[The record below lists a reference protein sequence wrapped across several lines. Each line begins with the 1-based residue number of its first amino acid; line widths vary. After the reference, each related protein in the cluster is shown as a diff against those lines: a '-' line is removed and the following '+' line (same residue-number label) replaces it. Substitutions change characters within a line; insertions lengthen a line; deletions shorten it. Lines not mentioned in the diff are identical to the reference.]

1 MRLYPAFLN
10 LSEKKCLVVGAGKV
24 GMRKIA
30 ALLEYGPKEVLV
42 LDPAPLPDAMKA
54 LLNKGS
60 VVYSERDFAPEDLTD
75 RFLVFAATNNRELNA
90 EIANLCIERGILC
103 NVADNPRISGFL
115 VPATLSRG
123 DMTIA
128 VSTGAASPAL
138 ARKIRLD
145 LEDRFDSRYGN
156 FLVLMERVRPLV
168 LGLGG
173 ETRKN
178 TAVFRALAGS
188 SMLDAMQTRDP
199 ARAHR
204 ILEDILPEAIH
215 EKIKELLDGLF

>member
-10 LSEKKCLVVGAGKV
+10 LSGKKCLVVGAGEV

-30 ALLEYGPKEVLV
+30 ALLEYDPEEVLV
-42 LDPAPLPDAMKA
+42 LDQAPLPDAMKA

-60 VVYSERDFAPEDLTD
+60 VVYSERNFVPEDLTGK
-75 RFLVFAATNNRELNA
+75 FLVFAATNNKDVNA
-90 EIANLCIERGILC
+90 EIARLCVERGILC
-103 NVADNPRISGFL
+103 NVADNPDKSGFL
-115 VPATLSRG
+115 VPATLCRG

-128 VSTGAASPAL
+128 ISTGASSPAM

-145 LEDRFDSRYGN
+145 LEDRFDSHYGN

-168 LGLGG
+168 LGLGWDTK
-173 ETRKN
+173 EN
-178 TAVFRALAGS
+178 TALFRALAGS
-188 SMLDAMQTRDP
+188 PMMDVLRDRDP
-199 ARAHR
+199 DRARM

>member
-10 LSEKKCLVVGAGKV
+10 LSGKKCLVVGAGKV
-24 GMRKIA
+24 GMRKIT
-30 ALLEYGPKEVLV
+30 ALLEYDPLEILV
-42 LDPAPLPDAMKA
+42 LDPAPLSESMRA
-54 LLNKGS
+54 LLNNGT
-60 VVYSERDFAPEDLTD
+60 VIYSERDFAPEDLTD

-90 EIANLCIERGILC
+90 EIARLCVERGILC
-103 NVADNPRISGFL
+103 NVADNPDESGFL

-128 VSTGAASPAL
+128 ISTGAASPAM

-145 LEDRFDSRYGN
+145 LEDRFDSHYGN

-168 LGLGG
+168 LGLGWD
-173 ETRKN
+173 TKKN
-178 TAVFRALAGS
+178 TALFRALAGS
-188 SMLDAMQTRDP
+188 SMLEAMQDRDP
-199 ARAHR
+199 DRARR